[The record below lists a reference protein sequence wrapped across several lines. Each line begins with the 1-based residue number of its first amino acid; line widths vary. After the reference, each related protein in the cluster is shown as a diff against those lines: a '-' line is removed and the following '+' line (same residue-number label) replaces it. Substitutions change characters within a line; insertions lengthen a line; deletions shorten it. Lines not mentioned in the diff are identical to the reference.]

1 MSTEE
6 REAIPDR
13 ARIIV
18 SSKEEAV
25 KIVQEFW
32 RAMKHGKPI
41 VGQLDQKGTQAN
53 WGAILTMGDRTSISE
68 GTSPDEEGKWVV
80 YIRGNGT
87 PLSSEA
93 ISWLKGKG
101 HLQ

>member
-1 MSTEE
+1 MSIEG
-6 REAIPDR
+6 RETIPDR

-18 SSKEEAV
+18 SSREEAV

-32 RAMKHGKPI
+32 RAMRHGKPI
-41 VGQLDQKGTQAN
+41 VNQLDQKGAQAN
-53 WGAILTMGDRTSISE
+53 WEATLTIGDRTSISE
-68 GTSPDEEGKWVV
+68 GRPPDEEGKWVV

-93 ISWLKGKG
+93 ISWLKCKG
-101 HLQ
+101 YLQ